1 MEPIL
6 KYFTDLS
13 EQQQGQLADLYDLYI
28 DWNSKINVI
37 SRKDIEHLYLHH
49 VLHSMAIA
57 RWITLSSGT
66 KILDVGCGGGFPG
79 IPLAILYPEV
89 DFHLV
94 DSIRKKLT
102 VVNEVSAAI
111 GLQNIKTTHTRV
123 EDIKSQYDFVIT
135 RAVANLSTL
144 LSWTRRNISSRHGN
158 AIPNGLIALKG
169 GDLSEEI
176 RPLKKREYIETI
188 PISNYFEEDFFN
200 EKYIVYVQGG

>member
-49 VLHSMAIA
+49 VLHSMSIA
-57 RWITLSSGT
+57 RWIALSSGT